1 MDYICVHAKSLQSC
15 LTLCDPRDCSRQA
28 PLPTGFS
35 RKEHWRG
42 LPCPPPGGLPDP
54 GLEPASLMSA
64 ALAGGFFTASAAWEA
79 TDYIYTPTKEA
90 VMSPSPAQKPHRSRS
105 KSPCE
110 LGLAPGAVCA
120 PSHQRSET
128 GPMQWRWRQEPPPLP
143 THLLCARHADA
154 HSSHRVLTTRYSHPA
169 WAQVLP
175 EADAKQG
182 LNGRGFY

>member
-28 PLPTGFS
+28 PLPRGFS

-79 TDYIYTPTKEA
+79 VDYIYTPTKEA
-90 VMSPSPAQKPHRSRS
+90 VMSPSPAQKPHRSCS

-128 GPMQWRWRQEPPPLP
+128 GLMRCSGDRSPRPCLHTCCVPVTPMHTRPIGSSPRGTLTLRGPRSSQEQMPSG
-143 THLLCARHADA
+143 D
-154 HSSHRVLTTRYSHPA
+154 
-169 WAQVLP
+169 
-175 EADAKQG
+175 
-182 LNGRGFY
+182 